1 MLSVSMGR
9 RRRAGAR
16 PVSVGPAGLLA
27 SGLLL
32 RPSLASLV
40 PLRADRTL
48 TLAGV
53 TSTLVVWP
61 GPVSEMERDA
71 NISRD
76 ANKICAIILPGAA
89 VSILTGLNASSVCGE
104 DLRSPALLQAKR

>member
-1 MLSVSMGR
+1 MVTGLIPVNSLLLVPVTMLSVSMWG

-61 GPVSEMERDA
+61 GPVS
-71 NISRD
+71 
-76 ANKICAIILPGAA
+76 
-89 VSILTGLNASSVCGE
+89 V
-104 DLRSPALLQAKR
+104 